1 MEKAKVHIKKND
13 MVIVTKGK
21 EKGKSGKVLRVLPE
35 KGKAVVERLN
45 FVKRHAKP
53 SQQFRQGGIIEKEA
67 PLTLSNLMV
76 LCPKCNK
83 AVRTGRKRLEDR
95 KSVRTCKQSGDTQD
109 KKERWR
115 NRSGL
120 WRKEGTS

>member
-1 MEKAKVHIKKND
+1 MEKAKVHIRKND
-13 MVIVTKGK
+13 LVRVTKGK

-35 KGKAVVERLN
+35 KGKAIVEKIN

-95 KSVRTCKQSGDTQD
+95 KSVRTCKKCGEILD
-109 KKERWR
+109 K
-115 NRSGL
+115 
-120 WRKEGTS
+120 